1 MRLFEIFSDSVDDIL
16 ESLRD
21 DIVDF
26 LMPLAAEGVAYVTV
40 QNVLDKL
47 RERQSGLE
55 IDRSLVMQVLDPNKV
70 KLVTKIE
77 GDRIYFRIPLPDDRK
92 VAADQKEKDQHHL
105 ASTALKQARKEI
117 KQ

>member
-1 MRLFEIFSDSVDDIL
+1 VRIFEIFSDSVGDIL

-21 DIVDF
+21 DIVDY

-55 IDRSLVMQVLDPNKV
+55 IDRALVMRVLDPKKV

-77 GDRIYFRIPLPDDRK
+77 GDRIYFRIPIPTDKKAD
-92 VAADQKEKDQHHL
+92 DQKQKDQNHL
-105 ASTALKQARKEI
+105 SSTALKQARKDI
-117 KQ
+117 RQ